1 MAITAPLTLSRESE
15 FRPRFVQSNGR
26 YTLQLNPVTYHVK
39 GGELEGV
46 VDIFNK
52 TCTCKEFDIDKL
64 PCVHAIAAAH
74 HAQVS
79 VYSLVS
85 PYYTKEYYVLAYG
98 ETIYPVG
105 SQSRW
110 DVPNEVATMV
120 VLPREVKER
129 KRGRPKTSRFPSVG
143 EFRKRKNRCGK
154 CGAYE
159 HYKKKCNSQTGSTE
173 GNQPTDVPV

>member
-1 MAITAPLTLSRESE
+1 MAITTPLIPSRESE
-15 FRPRFVQSNGR
+15 LRPHFAQSNSLH
-26 YTLQLNPVTYHVK
+26 TSQLNPVTYHVK

-52 TCTCKEFDIDKL
+52 TCTCKEFAIDKL
-64 PCVHAIAAAH
+64 PCVHAVAAAH

-79 VYSLVS
+79 VYSLIS
-85 PYYTKEYYVLAYG
+85 PYYTKEYYMLAYG

-105 SQSRW
+105 SQSQW
-110 DVPNEVATMV
+110 DVPNKVVARI
-120 VLPREVKER
+120 VLPREVKDK

-154 CGAYE
+154 CGAYG
-159 HYKKKCNSQTGSTE
+159 HYKKKCNSQTGSIE
-173 GNQPTDVPV
+173 ENPPINVPV